1 MKYFYTGIL
10 CIILIVCG
18 SFTTDLSYMDNLFGI
33 TDAPQKVQ
41 KFYPN
46 PATQFINFEF
56 DKTVDKSYTLEI
68 YNFIGRK
75 MSSTVVTEIKMTV
88 YFNDAYY
95 KGLYIFQLRDRSG
108 RIIESGKFQVIR

>member
-10 CIILIVCG
+10 CMILIVCG
-18 SFTTDLSYMDNLFGI
+18 SFITDNSYMYNPFGI

-46 PATQFINFEF
+46 PATEFINFEF
-56 DKTVDKSYTLEI
+56 DKTVDRYYTLEI

-75 MSSTVVTEIKMTV
+75 MASLVVTEVKMTV
-88 YFNDAYY
+88 YFNDTYY